1 LLYGSGVTFPLDCR
15 RHFKKT
21 KPSFTCEDKM
31 TFGLSKR
38 VLFWS
43 ERFWP
48 SIGGVGISA
57 SKLLPALQAR
67 SYEFIVV
74 TLKEHFDLPE
84 QDQFKGI
91 PVYRFPFWS
100 SLAKGD
106 VSRIVELRTRI
117 AQLKQAFQPDLTH
130 IAFLGGSVVFHLHT
144 TDAYPSPLLV
154 SIDSSFP
161 DRGLGQDSLTGRI
174 LRLADW
180 VTCVSAAR
188 LAEARKLVP
197 EIINRSS
204 IIYNGREVPACH
216 PEPLSF
222 ETPRLL
228 CLGRLDRIKGFDIA
242 LSAFVSV
249 VRCFPKARLVIA
261 GDGPERAELERQ
273 AARLGLES
281 SVDFVGWVRPDDV
294 AALMNTATIVVIPS
308 RNEGLP
314 NVAKEAAL
322 LARPIVATD
331 VGGIPEAVVHGETGL
346 LVGKE
351 DSRALA
357 TTINRLLERPEAAAA
372 MGQAGRLRAQQLFSL
387 EPYIDAYDV
396 LYRRLI
402 KCETKDV
409 RPIRAD

>member
-1 LLYGSGVTFPLDCR
+1 MKADFP
-15 RHFKKT
+15 
-21 KPSFTCEDKM
+21 
-31 TFGLSKR
+31 KR

-48 SIGGVGISA
+48 TIGGVGISA

-67 SYEFIVV
+67 GYEFVVV
-74 TLKEHFDLPE
+74 TLRDYFDLPE
-84 QDQFKGI
+84 EDCFKGI
-91 PVYRFPFWS
+91 SIYRFPFWS

-106 VSRIVELRTRI
+106 VSQIVELRRRI
-117 AQLKQAFQPDLTH
+117 ARLKQTFLPDLVH
-130 IAFLGGSVVFHLHT
+130 IGFLGASVVFHLHT

-154 SIDSSFP
+154 SLDSSFP
-161 DRGLGQDSLTGRI
+161 DQELGRDSLTGRT

-204 IIYNGREVPACH
+204 FIYNGREAPACH

-222 ETPRLL
+222 EAPRLL

-242 LSAFVSV
+242 LTAFVSV
-249 VRCFPKARLVIA
+249 VRRFPKARLVIA
-261 GDGPERAELERQ
+261 GDGPERAELEGQ
-273 AARLGLES
+273 AARLGVEA
-281 SVDFVGWVRPDDV
+281 SVEFVGWVRPDEV
-294 AALMNTATIVVIPS
+294 PAVMNSATMVVIPS

-322 LARPIVATD
+322 LARPVVATD
-331 VGGIPEAVVHGETGL
+331 VGGNPEAVVHGETGL

-351 DSRALA
+351 DSCALA
-357 TTINRLLERPEAAAA
+357 TTINFLLEHPEVAAA
-372 MGQAGRLRAQQLFSL
+372 MGRAGCLRAQQLFGL
-387 EPYIDAYDV
+387 ERYIDAYDV

-402 KCETKDV
+402 GGCETKDV
-409 RPIRAD
+409 